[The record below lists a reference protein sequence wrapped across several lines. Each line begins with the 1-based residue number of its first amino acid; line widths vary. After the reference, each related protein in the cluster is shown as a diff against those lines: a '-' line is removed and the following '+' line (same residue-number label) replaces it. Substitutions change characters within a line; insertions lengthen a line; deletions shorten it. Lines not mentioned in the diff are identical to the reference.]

1 MTMTN
6 THTTDFGELVPEVLG
21 HLPEIKALYVFGS
34 RAQGEARPDSDLD
47 LAVLVGT
54 ELPETKLWETAQHLA
69 SRIGMEVDLV
79 NLSKASTVMQMQVVR
94 GGRRLYCADEQVCGE
109 FEDFVYSS
117 YARLNGER
125 AGILQDI
132 AQRGR
137 IYG

>member
-6 THTTDFGELVPEVLG
+6 TPATEFDELIPEVLSN
-21 HLPEIKALYVFGS
+21 LPNIKALYVFGS
-34 RAQGEARPDSDLD
+34 RAKGDERPNSDLD
-47 LAVLVGT
+47 LAVLVRA
-54 ELPETKLWETAQHLA
+54 ELPETKLWGIAQRLA

-79 NLSKASTVMQMQVVR
+79 NLGKAFTVMQMQVISS
-94 GGRRLYCADEQVCGE
+94 GRRLYCTDEHVCGE
-109 FEDFVYSS
+109 FEGLVYSS
-117 YARLNGER
+117 YARLNEER